1 MANPRQLWVLAGG
14 NGAGKSTFYN
24 LYLAKYGIKF
34 VNADLIAKDID
45 SENPEALSYQAATV
59 AAKIREDLIFQ
70 GVSFCFETVFSH
82 VSKIDF
88 LAQAKANGY
97 KIILVFIHL
106 FDSSLNEAR
115 VKQRVSEGGH
125 SVPTEKIHSRI
136 PRTMKHIKTALSIV
150 DEARI
155 LDNSSKDDPFQQIIV
170 MKSGNYEAKIDPLP
184 EWARDLLPTWQK
196 ENPGLRVSLM
206 RALRDRQIHQDYNI

>member
-1 MANPRQLWVLAGG
+1 MADPRQLWVLAGG
-14 NGAGKSTFYN
+14 NGAGKSTFYK
-24 LYLAKYGIKF
+24 LFLAKYGIKF

-45 SENPEALSYQAATV
+45 SENPEGLSYHAATV
-59 AAKIREDLIFQ
+59 AAKIREDLISH

-82 VSKIDF
+82 ESKIDF

-97 KIILVFIHL
+97 KIILVYVHL

-125 SVPTEKIHSRI
+125 NVPTEKLHSRI

-155 LDNSSKDDPFQQIIV
+155 LDNSSKDHPFQQIIV
-170 MKSGNYEAKIDPLP
+170 MKSGNYEAKADPLP
-184 EWARDLLPTWQK
+184 RWARDLLP
-196 ENPGLRVSLM
+196 
-206 RALRDRQIHQDYNI
+206 A

>member
-24 LYLAKYGIKF
+24 QHLAKYGIRF

-45 SENPEALSYQAATV
+45 SEDLEDLSYHAATV
-59 AAKIREDLIFQ
+59 AAKIREDLISQ

-82 VSKIDF
+82 ESKIDF
-88 LAQAKANGY
+88 LARAKANGY
-97 KIILVFIHL
+97 TIILVYIHL
-106 FDSSLNEAR
+106 FHSSLNEAR

-125 SVPTEKIHSRI
+125 NVPSEKIHSRI
-136 PRTMKHIKTALSIV
+136 PRTMKYIKTALSIV

-155 LDNSSKDDPFQQIIV
+155 LDNSSKDDPFQQILV
-170 MKSGNYEAKIDPLP
+170 MKSGNFETKAGPIP
-184 EWARDLLPTWQK
+184 EWAKDLLP
-196 ENPGLRVSLM
+196 
-206 RALRDRQIHQDYNI
+206 A

>member
-1 MANPRQLWVLAGG
+1 MATPRQLWVLAGG
-14 NGAGKSTFYN
+14 NGAGKTTFYN

-45 SENPEALSYQAATV
+45 PENTEGFSYHAATL
-59 AAKIREDLIFQ
+59 AAKIREDLISQ

-82 VSKIDF
+82 ESKVDF
-88 LAQAKANGY
+88 IAQAKANGY
-97 KIILVFIHL
+97 KIILVYIHL

-115 VKQRVSEGGH
+115 VKQRVAEGGH
-125 SVPTEKIHSRI
+125 DVPTEKIHARI

-155 LDNSSKDDPFQQIIV
+155 LDNSSKDDPFRQIIV
-170 MKSGNYEAKIDPLP
+170 MKAGSYEAKADSLP
-184 EWARDLLPTWQK
+184 EWARDLHP
-196 ENPGLRVSLM
+196 
-206 RALRDRQIHQDYNI
+206 A

>member
-1 MANPRQLWVLAGG
+1 MANPKHLWVLAGG

-24 LYLAKYGIKF
+24 LHLAKYGIKF

-45 SENPEALSYQAATV
+45 SENPEGVSYHAATV
-59 AAKIREDLIFQ
+59 AANIREDLISQ

-82 VSKIDF
+82 ESKIDF

-97 KIILVFIHL
+97 EIILIYIHL

-136 PRTMKHIKTALSIV
+136 PRTMKNIKTALSLV

-170 MKSGNYEAKIDPLP
+170 MKSGNYEVKAETLP
-184 EWARDLLPTWQK
+184 EWARKLLH
-196 ENPGLRVSLM
+196 G
-206 RALRDRQIHQDYNI
+206 

>member
-24 LYLAKYGIKF
+24 LHLARYGIKF

-45 SENPEALSYQAATV
+45 SGNPEGVGYQAATV
-59 AAKIREDLIFQ
+59 AAKIREDLISQ

-82 VSKIDF
+82 ESKIDF
-88 LAQAKANGY
+88 IARAKSNGY
-97 KIILVFIHL
+97 KIILVYIHL

-115 VKQRVSEGGH
+115 VKQRVAEGGH
-125 SVPTEKIHSRI
+125 SVPPEKIHSRI
-136 PRTMKHIKTALSIV
+136 PRTMQLIKTALAIV

-155 LDNSSKDDPFQQIIV
+155 LDNSSKDDPFQQLIV
-170 MKSGNYEAKIDPLP
+170 MKSGNYEVRAEPLP
-184 EWARDLLPTWQK
+184 EWARELVHT
-196 ENPGLRVSLM
+196 
-206 RALRDRQIHQDYNI
+206 

>member
-24 LYLAKYGIKF
+24 LHLAKYGIKF

-45 SENPEALSYQAATV
+45 SENPEGVSYHAATV
-59 AAKIREDLIFQ
+59 AANIREDLISQ

-82 VSKIDF
+82 ESKIDF

-97 KIILVFIHL
+97 KIILVYIHL

-136 PRTMKHIKTALSIV
+136 PRTMKHIKTALSLV

-155 LDNSSKDDPFQQIIV
+155 LDNSSKDNPFQQIIV
-170 MKSGNYEAKIDPLP
+170 MKSGNYEVKAEPLP
-184 EWARDLLPTWQK
+184 KWARELLH
-196 ENPGLRVSLM
+196 G
-206 RALRDRQIHQDYNI
+206 

>member
-14 NGAGKSTFYN
+14 NGAGKTSFYN

-45 SENPEALSYQAATV
+45 PKNPEGISYHAATV
-59 AAKIREDLIFQ
+59 AAKIREDLISQ

-82 VSKIDF
+82 ESKID
-88 LAQAKANGY
+88 LIAQAKANGY
-97 KIILVFIHL
+97 KIILVYLHL

-125 SVPTEKIHSRI
+125 SVPAEKIHSRI

-155 LDNSSKDDPFQQIIV
+155 LDNSLRDDPFQQIIV
-170 MKSGNYEAKIDPLP
+170 MKAGNCEAKTDPLP
-184 EWARDLLPTWQK
+184 EWARDLLP
-196 ENPGLRVSLM
+196 V
-206 RALRDRQIHQDYNI
+206 

>member
-170 MKSGNYEAKIDPLP
+170 MKSGNYEAKIDSLP
-184 EWARDLLPTWQK
+184 EWARDLLPT
-196 ENPGLRVSLM
+196 
-206 RALRDRQIHQDYNI
+206 

>member
-1 MANPRQLWVLAGG
+1 MDSQRQLWVLAGG

-24 LYLAKYGIKF
+24 LHLAKYGIKF
-34 VNADLIAKDID
+34 VNADLIANDID
-45 SENPEALSYQAATV
+45 SKNLEGLSYHAATI
-59 AAKIREDLIFQ
+59 ADRIRKDLISQ
-70 GVSFCFETVFSH
+70 GISFCFETVFSH
-82 VSKIDF
+82 ESKIDF

-97 KIILVFIHL
+97 KIILVYIHL

-125 SVPTEKIHSRI
+125 RVPTEKIYSRI

-155 LDNSSKDDPFQQIIV
+155 LNNSSKDNPFQQIIV
-170 MKSGNYEAKIDPLP
+170 MKSGIYEAKIDPLP
-184 EWARDLLPTWQK
+184 EWTRDLLP
-196 ENPGLRVSLM
+196 
-206 RALRDRQIHQDYNI
+206 A

>member
-1 MANPRQLWVLAGG
+1 MDSSKRLWVLAGG

-24 LYLAKYGIKF
+24 QYLAKYSIKF

-45 SENPEALSYQAATV
+45 SENPESLSYYAATV
-59 AAKIREDLIFQ
+59 AAKIREDLISQ

-82 VSKIDF
+82 KSKIDF
-88 LAQAKANGY
+88 LAHATANGY
-97 KIILVFIHL
+97 KVILVYIHL

-125 SVPTEKIHSRI
+125 HVPIEKIHSRI
-136 PRTMKHIKTALSIV
+136 PKTMKHIKTALLIV

-155 LDNSSKDDPFQQIIV
+155 LDNSSKDNPFQQIIV
-170 MKSGNYEAKIDPLP
+170 MKSGNFEVKADPLP
-184 EWARDLLPTWQK
+184 EWVWDLLP
-196 ENPGLRVSLM
+196 
-206 RALRDRQIHQDYNI
+206 A

>member
-1 MANPRQLWVLAGG
+1 MVNPRQLWVLAGG

-34 VNADLIAKDID
+34 VNADLIARDID
-45 SENPEALSYQAATV
+45 SENPEGLSYHAATV
-59 AAKIREDLIFQ
+59 AAKIREDLILQ

-82 VSKIDF
+82 ESKIDF

-97 KIILVFIHL
+97 KIILVYVHL
-106 FDSSLNEAR
+106 FDASLNEAR

-125 SVPTEKIHSRI
+125 NVPTEKIHSRI
-136 PRTMKHIKTALSIV
+136 PRTMQFIKTALSIV

-155 LDNSSKDDPFQQIIV
+155 LDNSYREDPFQQIIV
-170 MKSGNYEAKIDPLP
+170 MKFGNYEVKVDPLP
-184 EWARDLLPTWQK
+184 EWAKFLLPT
-196 ENPGLRVSLM
+196 
-206 RALRDRQIHQDYNI
+206 

>member
-1 MANPRQLWVLAGG
+1 MADPRQLWVLAGG

-34 VNADLIAKDID
+34 VNADLIAKDLD
-45 SENPEALSYQAATV
+45 SKNPEGLSYHAATL
-59 AAKIREDLIFQ
+59 AAKIREDLISQ
-70 GVSFCFETVFSH
+70 GVFFCFETVFSH
-82 VSKIDF
+82 ESKIDF

-97 KIILVFIHL
+97 TIILVYIHL

-115 VKQRVSEGGH
+115 VKQRISEGGH
-125 SVPTEKIHSRI
+125 GVPIEKIHSRI
-136 PRTMKHIKTALSIV
+136 PRTMKLIRTALSIV

-170 MKSGNYEAKIDPLP
+170 MKSGNYETKSDPLP
-184 EWARDLLPTWQK
+184 EWARDLLP
-196 ENPGLRVSLM
+196 
-206 RALRDRQIHQDYNI
+206 I

>member
-24 LYLAKYGIKF
+24 LYFAKYGIKF
-34 VNADLIAKDID
+34 VNADLIAKDIN
-45 SENPEALSYQAATV
+45 SENPEGLSYQAATV
-59 AAKIREDLIFQ
+59 AAKIREDLISQ

-82 VSKIDF
+82 ETKIDF

-97 KIILVFIHL
+97 KIILVYIHL

-115 VKQRVSEGGH
+115 VRQRVSEGGH
-125 SVPTEKIHSRI
+125 NVPSEKIHSRI
-136 PRTMKHIKTALSIV
+136 PRTMKQIKTALSIV
-150 DEARI
+150 YEARI

-170 MKSGNYEAKIDPLP
+170 MKSGNYEVIVDPIP
-184 EWARDLLPTWQK
+184 EWASDLLP
-196 ENPGLRVSLM
+196 
-206 RALRDRQIHQDYNI
+206 A